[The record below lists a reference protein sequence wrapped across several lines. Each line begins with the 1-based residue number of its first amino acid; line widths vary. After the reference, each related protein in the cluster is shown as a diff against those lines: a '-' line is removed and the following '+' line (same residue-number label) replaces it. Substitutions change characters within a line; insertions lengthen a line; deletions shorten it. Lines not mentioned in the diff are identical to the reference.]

1 MKIFFRIINGGQMS
15 DDDLKISMDDIKDMV
30 SELFGEKVEKVGAD
44 AARKILKQEM
54 LEFFETGLE
63 SVSASQLTPE
73 EEKLLEEYENGPQ
86 PAATAQEAPVN
97 HGTRTVVPAAVTMEP
112 LPGALPEIDEEAF
125 HQNQEKLK
133 LEAQLR
139 EKIKKELEEEQKKK
153 KEATLRRIEEVK
165 KQSASYQ
172 AELSKKQ
179 PAKGG
184 SLPYA
189 SVISLL
195 NMFEQSQKVFAVVLG
210 KLIKKQA
217 VETMFAR
224 TMQKAVEKY
233 PDVLKKAGINQAGKL
248 REDGSL
254 EMPRVAAN
262 FNALYLPEEK
272 RAERFFASL
281 RYLFEERLIATE
293 LATSLEIKD
302 EVISTI
308 MMQTEKIFEKKG
320 YDGEVRSI
328 FMEHIVPNTTMK
340 SGE

>member
-1 MKIFFRIINGGQMS
+1 MMPIVRSNTECIVII
-15 DDDLKISMDDIKDMV
+15 
-30 SELFGEKVEKVGAD
+30 
-44 AARKILKQEM
+44 
-54 LEFFETGLE
+54 TG
-63 SVSASQLTPE
+63 
-73 EEKLLEEYENGPQ
+73 N
-86 PAATAQEAPVN
+86 
-97 HGTRTVVPAAVTMEP
+97 
-112 LPGALPEIDEEAF
+112 
-125 HQNQEKLK
+125 
-133 LEAQLR
+133 
-139 EKIKKELEEEQKKK
+139 
-153 KEATLRRIEEVK
+153 TL
-165 KQSASYQ
+165 
-172 AELSKKQ
+172 
-179 PAKGG
+179 
-184 SLPYA
+184 
-189 SVISLL
+189 
-195 NMFEQSQKVFAVVLG
+195 
-210 KLIKKQA
+210 
-217 VETMFAR
+217 
-224 TMQKAVEKY
+224 
-233 PDVLKKAGINQAGKL
+233 NQAGKL